1 MRYLS
6 NDAEALLKQLLEWE
20 KLGESLEDNLW
31 TIIENEGKES
41 ATLELAKRLKITGFI
56 SWQWADNRIYW
67 VGINDK
73 AR

>member
-41 ATLELAKRLKITGFI
+41 ATLELAKRLK
-56 SWQWADNRIYW
+56 NYW
-67 VGINDK
+67 FY
-73 AR
+73 